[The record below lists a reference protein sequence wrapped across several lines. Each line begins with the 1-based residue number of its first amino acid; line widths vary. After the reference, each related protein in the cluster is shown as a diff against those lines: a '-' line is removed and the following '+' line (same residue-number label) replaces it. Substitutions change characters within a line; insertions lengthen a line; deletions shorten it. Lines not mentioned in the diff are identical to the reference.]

1 MPPIVVDVSTKTLLV
16 AALVVMLGALTVFG
30 GVLVST
36 SGSQPEVLEGDF
48 VDDGGSG
55 LFAVSETQSC
65 STDGDCPSTTCD
77 GDNYLVD
84 TDGEVS
90 CVDHD
95 GDGTTECA
103 GYDKTYADAEYCG
116 GRYDYNCDST
126 GCDGYKA
133 ACEDDCSANSGCDT
147 YDFCGDDD
155 DDSSSGSGSDTSSCS
170 DACESLTKKCSNG
183 NVVQCQDTDSDSC
196 TDGFVKIA
204 SCNDACENAA
214 CVTPTDTEEDTAD
227 ETTPE
232 TGTDTD
238 TDTDTTDSQT
248 LDERIAEVWT
258 GVWTTLFGWM

>member
-16 AALVVMLGALTVFG
+16 AALIVMLGALTVFG
-30 GVLVST
+30 GVLF
-36 SGSQPEVLEGDF
+36 GFADSQPEVLEGNF
-48 VDDGGSG
+48 VDTGGSG
-55 LFAVSETQSC
+55 LLAVADSQSC

-90 CVDHD
+90 CIDHN

-126 GCDGYKA
+126 GCEGYKA

-155 DDSSSGSGSDTSSCS
+155 DSSSGSSGSDTSSCT
-170 DACESLTKKCSNG
+170 DACESLTKKCSDG

-196 TDGFVKIA
+196 TDEFVKIDD
-204 SCNDACENAA
+204 CDGDCENAA
-214 CVTPTDTEEDTAD
+214 CADTSEEPQDTDEDTAE
-227 ETTPE
+227 ETMPE
-232 TGTDTD
+232 DGTDTD
-238 TDTDTTDSQT
+238 TDSQT